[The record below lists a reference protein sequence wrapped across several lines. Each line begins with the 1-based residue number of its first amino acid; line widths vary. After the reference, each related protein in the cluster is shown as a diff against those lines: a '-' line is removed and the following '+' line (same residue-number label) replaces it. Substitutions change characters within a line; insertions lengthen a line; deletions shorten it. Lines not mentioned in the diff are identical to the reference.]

1 MNKLKFA
8 ILSIL
13 ILLGAAAG
21 LVKIIRM
28 PQELEFFQA
37 VGLSEL
43 SLVLFGVAQL
53 SGGVLLIFRRSR
65 LAGAVISAIM
75 FLASAIMV
83 CVTGALG
90 FGAISLLPALMSG
103 WIFWD
108 TARSKSLSVEFAS
121 QGNPE

>member
-13 ILLGAAAG
+13 IFLGAAAG

-43 SLVLFGVAQL
+43 SLVLFGVAQFC
-53 SGGVLLIFRRSR
+53 GGVLLIFRRSR
-65 LAGAVISAIM
+65 LAGAAISAIM

-83 CVTGALG
+83 FITGELG

-103 WIFWD
+103 WVIWD
-108 TARSKSLSVEFAS
+108 TARSKSPSVDLGS
-121 QGNPE
+121 

>member
-13 ILLGAAAG
+13 ILLGVAAG
-21 LVKIIRM
+21 FVKIIRM
-28 PQELEFFQA
+28 PQELDFFQA
-37 VGLSEL
+37 VGLSEW

-53 SGGVLLIFRRSR
+53 CGGVLLIFRRSR

-83 CVTGALG
+83 FITGELG
-90 FGAISLLPALMSG
+90 FGAVSMLPALMSG

-108 TARSKSLSVEFAS
+108 TARSKSLSVESAS
-121 QGNPE
+121 WGNPE